1 MIDLSDHVR
10 ITNGTNRLIRGRFD
24 GVDYEFPPK
33 KAVDVH
39 VNVAR
44 HVFGFDMEDKSFA
57 MARLGWMTSSD
68 QLEAAYAELAKIKF
82 DAVPNIPGSDYEDE
96 DEDEAPTSQDRAP
109 RASKARTVSASELAP
124 SSLPVGS
131 SVGKGHSLPAGKPP
145 QQEDDGRL

>member
-10 ITNGTNRLIRGRFD
+10 ITNGTNRVIKGRFD
-24 GVDYEFPPK
+24 GVDYIFPPK
-33 KAVDVH
+33 KPVDVH
-39 VNVAR
+39 VFVAR
-44 HVFGFDMEDKSFA
+44 HVFGFDMEDKSHA
-57 MARLGWMTSSD
+57 MARLGWMSSSD
-68 QLEAAYAELAKIKF
+68 QLDEAYAELAKIKF

-96 DEDEAPTSQDRAP
+96 DKDDAPTSEDRAP
-109 RASKARTVSASELAP
+109 RARKVSASELAP

>member
-10 ITNGTNRLIRGRFD
+10 ITNGTNRMILGRYD
-24 GVDYEFPPK
+24 GVDYKFPPK

-39 VNVAR
+39 VSVAR
-44 HVFGFDMEDKSFA
+44 HVFGFDLEDKSFA

-68 QLEAAYAELAKIKF
+68 QEHAAYEELAKIKF
-82 DAVPNIPGSDYEDE
+82 DPVPDVPGSYDE
-96 DEDEAPTSQDRAP
+96 NDEDEAPTSEDRAP
-109 RASKARTVSASELAP
+109 RARKVSASELAP

-131 SVGKGHSLPAGKPP
+131 SVGKGHILPAGKPP